1 MEIQLIKEYPHE
13 DVLFSMA
20 KGDGC
25 WFAAGVDRSIY
36 QFGFGGD
43 KLEEIKSWPAH
54 ASFVTGLVRAE
65 NRLVSVGYDRMM
77 RSWNPESG
85 DALKAI
91 KAHEGWIR
99 SLTVS
104 PDSRWL
110 ATTADDMVCS
120 LWDAETLQRR
130 HQLEGH
136 EKQSPEGFSTMLYIS
151 AFSSEGRFLATA
163 DRIGR
168 VVVWEVESGRPLARI
183 EAPEFYTFDRVQ
195 RNRSIGGIRA
205 LAFSP
210 DSSELAVGGIGQVR
224 NVDGFDG
231 KVRIDRFDWQNEV
244 RTGGFESDRH
254 KGIVEHLIYDKDYL
268 LATGGSG
275 KGFFIVLN
283 PLDGKVLADPEAPM
297 HVHEVALD
305 SPQEIVG
312 VGHKKIA
319 RWSVGTASG

>member
-1 MEIQLIKEYPHE
+1 M
-13 DVLFSMA
+13 
-20 KGDGC
+20 
-25 WFAAGVDRSIY
+25 R
-36 QFGFGGD
+36 
-43 KLEEIKSWPAH
+43 
-54 ASFVTGLVRAE
+54 
-65 NRLVSVGYDRMM
+65 VGYDRSPSRLIVDGWRRQRMTWLLPLGC
-77 RSWNPESG
+77 R
-85 DALKAI
+85 DASTTSSIGGTREAEPRRIFNHALHQCLLLGGAI
-91 KAHEGWIR
+91 
-99 SLTVS
+99 
-104 PDSRWL
+104 P
-110 ATTADDMVCS
+110 
-120 LWDAETLQRR
+120 
-130 HQLEGH
+130 
-136 EKQSPEGFSTMLYIS
+136 
-151 AFSSEGRFLATA
+151 ATA

-231 KVRIDRFDWQNEV
+231 KVRIDRFDWRNEV

-297 HVHEVALD
+297 HVHEVVLD

-319 RWSVGTASG
+319 RWSVGTASV